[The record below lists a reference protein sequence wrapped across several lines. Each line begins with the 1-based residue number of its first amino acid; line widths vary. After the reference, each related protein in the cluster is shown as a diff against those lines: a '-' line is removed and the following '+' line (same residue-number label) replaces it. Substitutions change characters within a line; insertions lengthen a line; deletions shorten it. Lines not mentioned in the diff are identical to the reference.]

1 MVNDLF
7 KYKFIGTIFVVA
19 FFLVNFFNI
28 LPIQLNS
35 YSWYLNVSLLIVDT
49 SSLLLIGM
57 AIIYL
62 VNRQLILYVENLFSV
77 FEDTGNFDYRS
88 FILKIK
94 FPINNLSK
102 EDQKYYLNY
111 ILERLNSNFANLKR
125 FLFLLVVSYLLI
137 FIFQIP
143 IAFQGINQIEKL
155 SIIQTENI
163 NNRFIES
170 KKLFQDQLLRM
181 NTNENSSESDR
192 KILNNVIKNL
202 ELRKKD
208 SQENIKKTN
217 AKNIF
222 NLIKNIFK
230 VILMSILWAIS
241 FYLLLKL

>member
-241 FYLLLKL
+241 FYLLFKL